1 MKEVSEILYASGEVF
16 RLESGWRCL
25 YSPTA
30 EKGYLLGNSENQ
42 RAREEPELLDDP
54 GLPLLGGFTLG
65 SDRLTGSEV
74 NTSPGLGALGQSG

>member
-1 MKEVSEILYASGEVF
+1 MLAAPD
-16 RLESGWRCL
+16 RHAQR
-25 YSPTA
+25 PTRI
-30 EKGYLLGNSENQ
+30 EKRFSTRWGLLGNSENQ